1 MSASDSA
8 SSAVP
13 RRSWLPRLLLIL
25 LAIGVLLVWLIYTP
39 HGLLGKADAVGY
51 AVCHRIDLRSF
62 HLGDRALPMCARC
75 TGMYL
80 GSSMAFVFLVA
91 RGRMLAGQFPRRW
104 ILAVFCIL
112 AAAFAIDGL
121 NSYLTFFPGVPHLYA
136 PNNTLRLLTGTGLG
150 LGIGV
155 MVVPGFNQAVWTHVD
170 GSRSL
175 TSWADLALLLLAA
188 LGVDLLV
195 LTENPLVLYP
205 LALVSSVGV
214 VLLLATVYTMLAL
227 LLSGREN
234 QVAHPRQLLIPA
246 LVGFVL
252 AILQIA
258 GLDVVRYILTGT
270 WSGFAL

>member
-175 TSWADLALLLLAA
+175 PSWADLALLLLAA

>member
-1 MSASDSA
+1 MSAVDSPSPTA
-8 SSAVP
+8 PRRPWVP
-13 RRSWLPRLLLIL
+13 RLVLIL

-51 AVCHRIDLRSF
+51 AICHRIDLRSF

-80 GSSMAFVFLVA
+80 GSSVAFLFLAA
-91 RGRMLAGQFPRRW
+91 RGRALAGQFPRRW
-104 ILAVFCIL
+104 ILAVFCVL
-112 AAAFAIDGL
+112 AAAFAVDGL
-121 NSYLTFFPGVPHLYA
+121 NSYLTFFPGAPHLYV

-150 LGIGV
+150 LGLGAL
-155 MVVPGFNQAVWTHVD
+155 VVPGFNQAVWTRVD

-175 TSWADLALLLLAA
+175 ASWTDLGLLVLTA

-205 LALVSSVGV
+205 LALVSSLGV
-214 VLLLATVYTMLAL
+214 VFLLTIVYTMLAL

-234 QVAHPRQLLIPA
+234 RVADPRQLVVPA
-246 LVGFVL
+246 LIGFIL

-258 GLDVVRYILTGT
+258 GLDVVRYVLTGT